1 MAAPTVDP
9 TFFPALELDPARHES
24 SAPSNRQAPPLDNP
38 IGAFRGLAFGLL
50 LEAIFVIFGV
60 IVREVARRLL

>member
-24 SAPSNRQAPPLDNP
+24 PAPSNRQAPPLDNP
-38 IGAFRGLAFGLL
+38 IGVFRGLAFGLL
-50 LEAIFVIFGV
+50 LEAIVVFLGFVVWEMACRF
-60 IVREVARRLL
+60 L